1 MPIVLMSLI
10 VMLVAFLYSSVGFGG
25 ATGYLAGMSL
35 FGIPPQV
42 MTSTALILNIIVAGV
57 SFTSF
62 FRAGHLNVRLLWPFL
77 AASIPAAF
85 LGGLFKLPDQAY
97 FVLLYAILTLT
108 AIRLV
113 FFSRNIEVKTLKIPP
128 IWISLLVGFGIGL
141 LSGMVGIGGGIFLSP
156 IIILA
161 GWGTSKEASITS
173 AAFIVLNSISGLM
186 GRISTGNFAFGE
198 FGFILIP
205 LGLIGALAGSYL
217 GAKKLSSFALRRA
230 LGVVM
235 SVAVINF
242 WSKLFL
248 K

>member
-1 MPIVLMSLI
+1 MPIGLMSLI

-42 MTSTALILNIIVAGV
+42 MTSTALILNIFVASV

-62 FRAGHLNVRLLWPFL
+62 IRAGHFKFRLLWPFL
-77 AASIPAAF
+77 ATSIPAAF
-85 LGGLFKLPDQAY
+85 LGGLFKLPDQVY
-97 FVLLYAILTLT
+97 FILLYAILSLT

-113 FFSRNIEVKTLKIPP
+113 FFSRGSESKTIKTPS
-128 IWISLLVGFGIGL
+128 IWISLLVGLGIGF

-161 GWGTSKEASITS
+161 GWGTSKEASTTA
-173 AAFIVLNSISGLM
+173 AAFIVLNSISGLV
-186 GRISTGNFAFGE
+186 GRVSGGNFAISDFSL
-198 FGFILIP
+198 ILIP
-205 LGLIGALAGSYL
+205 FGLIGALGGSYL
-217 GAKKLSSFALRRA
+217 GAKKLSSIGLRRV
-230 LGVVM
+230 LGIVM
-235 SVAVINF
+235 SVVVINF

>member
-1 MPIVLMSLI
+1 MPTVLMSII
-10 VMLVAFLYSSVGFGG
+10 VLLVAFLYSSVGFGG
-25 ATGYLAGMSL
+25 ATGYLAAMSL

-42 MTSTALILNIIVAGV
+42 MTSTALVLNIIVASV

-62 FRAGHLNVRLLWPFL
+62 FRAGHLNFRLLWPFL

-85 LGGLFKLPDQAY
+85 IGGLFKLPDQAY

-113 FFSRNIEVKTLKIPP
+113 FFSRNVEVKTLKIPP
-128 IWISLLVGFGIGL
+128 IWISLLVGLGIGL

-173 AAFIVLNSISGLM
+173 AAFIVLNSVSGLL
-186 GRISTGNFAFGE
+186 GRISTGNFTFGE

-217 GAKKLSSFALRRA
+217 GAKKLSSLALRRA

-242 WSKLFL
+242 WSKLLL